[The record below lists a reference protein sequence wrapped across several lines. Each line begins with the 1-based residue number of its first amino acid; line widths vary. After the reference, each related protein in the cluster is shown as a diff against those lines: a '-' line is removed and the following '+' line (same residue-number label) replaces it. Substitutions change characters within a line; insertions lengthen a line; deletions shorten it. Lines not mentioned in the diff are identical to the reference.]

1 MKQLLLFIFV
11 AMLQMSMSVAYAN
24 TGRLYTSNDLTSNQ
38 VKVIVQDKYG
48 FIWVGTN
55 YGLNRFDGYTFTSY
69 LCNPN
74 DPTTIQDN
82 GIVKILPYDKE
93 SMYVGTNNGLYRY
106 SYSNNSFEQIS
117 IPGRTEK
124 IRVSE
129 LLEDKQHNIL
139 IGTSGYGVFKLDV
152 KTGSIIKLD
161 KPFANSVDN
170 FYSHM
175 YFDAQGYLWQ
185 FNHTDIFR
193 KYKYDGK
200 HIKLVRQYT
209 IQGTYGINNAFAT
222 DA

>member
-1 MKQLLLFIFV
+1 MSLKLMRQLLIFIFV
-11 AMLQMSMSVAYAN
+11 ILMQMFASLAYAN
-24 TGRLYTSNDLTSNQ
+24 TGRLYTSNELTCNQ
-38 VKVIVQDKYG
+38 IKVVVQDKYG

-74 DPTTIQDN
+74 DPTSIQDN
-82 GIVKILPYDKE
+82 GIVRLLPYDKE
-93 SMYVGTNNGLYRY
+93 SMYVATNNGLYRY
-106 SYSNNSFEQIS
+106 SYSNNSFELIP
-117 IPGRTEK
+117 IPGRSEK

-129 LLEDKQHNIL
+129 LVEDKQHNIL
-139 IGTSGYGVFKLDV
+139 IGTAGYGVYKLDV
-152 KTGSIIKLD
+152 ATGAVIKLD
-161 KPFANSVDN
+161 KPFANSIDN

-200 HIKLVRQYT
+200 HI
-209 IQGTYGINNAFAT
+209 NNT
-222 DA
+222 LLILM